1 MYCNVNSLQMAGI
14 ILSVTAS
21 PGFEPS
27 TVSMKID
34 AKVAKEQTR
43 KQPTAVGDP
52 PGTAGVETRLR
63 PH

>member
-1 MYCNVNSLQMAGI
+1 MAGI

-34 AKVAKEQTR
+34 AKVAKEQSR

-52 PGTAGVETRLR
+52 PGTAGGETRLR